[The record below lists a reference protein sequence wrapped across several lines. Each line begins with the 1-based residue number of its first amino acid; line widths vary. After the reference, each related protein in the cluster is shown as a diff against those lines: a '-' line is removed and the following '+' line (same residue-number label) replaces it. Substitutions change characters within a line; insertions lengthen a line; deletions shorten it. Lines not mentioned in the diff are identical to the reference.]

1 MINKAS
7 ILGWLALQ
15 VEQLEAKLDSFK
27 LILVSLKL
35 KLNKKPTGYSRL
47 EVLKVRIIFLFDNF
61 DFISLWEGAAA
72 Y

>member
-47 EVLKVRIIFLFDNF
+47 EVWIIFLFDNF